1 MTAETV
7 SPAIAPAP
15 RPARGRRQN
24 TGENFELLRNV
35 TIGQYIPT
43 HSFVHLLD
51 PRAKIVAACSVIMA
65 LTLTR
70 SFLATVL
77 LFLVILVIARVARIP
92 VSYALRGILLGLPI
106 LIFIFVLQFLFQ
118 GWVEPSGQ
126 VYFEWGWIRVTR
138 YSMQLI
144 GVGLFRIASFIILTS
159 LVTMTSTVT
168 QLTHGVESLL
178 KPFRRFGVPSHEIA
192 LINMIAL
199 RFVPTLAEEM
209 ERVMKAQ
216 ASRCGDFGTRQ
227 PFWRPDKAAR
237 AYLPLI
243 VPLFVGAL
251 RRAEDLIMAMEARCY
266 MGGDQR
272 TKFIVLHSTRRDW
285 LVALA
290 FIALFIVVTFIIQWP
305 PTHGFIPG
313 L

>member
-1 MTAETV
+1 MSAENVTR
-7 SPAIAPAP
+7 PAP
-15 RPARGRRQN
+15 SVNRRRKKN
-24 TGENFELLRNV
+24 AGDEFELLRNV

-51 PRAKIVAACSVIMA
+51 PRAKIVAALCLILS
-65 LTLTR
+65 LSLTR
-70 SFLATVL
+70 SFLATL
-77 LFLVILVIARVARIP
+77 MLFFVILAVARLARIP

-118 GWVEPSGQ
+118 GFVEPSGA

-216 ASRCGDFGTRQ
+216 ASRCGDFGARRI
-227 PFWRPDKAAR
+227 WRPDKAAQ

-243 VPLFVGAL
+243 VPLFIGAL
-251 RRAEDLIMAMEARCY
+251 RRAEDLVMAMEARCY

-272 TKFIVLHSTRRDW
+272 TKFIVLQCGRRDW

-290 FIALFIVVTFIIQWP
+290 FVALFVLVIYVIPWP
-305 PTHGFIPG
+305 PSHAFLPG

>member
-1 MTAETV
+1 MNE
-7 SPAIAPAP
+7 
-15 RPARGRRQN
+15 
-24 TGENFELLRNV
+24 FELLRNV

-43 HSFVHLLD
+43 NSVVHRLD
-51 PRAKIVAACSVIMA
+51 PRAKILAAICLILS
-65 LTLTR
+65 LSFTR
-70 SFLATVL
+70 SFIATVL
-77 LFLVILVIARVARIP
+77 LFLLILLIARVSRI
-92 VSYALRGILLGLPI
+92 SIQYTLRGIILGLPI
-106 LIFIFVLQFLFQ
+106 LILIFVLQFLFQ

-138 YSMQLI
+138 YSTQLI
-144 GVGLFRIASFIILTS
+144 GVGLFRIGSFIILTS
-159 LVTMTSTVT
+159 LITMTSTVT

-209 ERVMKAQ
+209 ETVMKAQ
-216 ASRCGDFGTRQ
+216 ASRCGEFGTRR
-227 PFWRPDKAAR
+227 FWRPDKAAQ

-243 VPLFVGAL
+243 VPLFIGAL
-251 RRAEDLIMAMEARCY
+251 RRAEDLVMAMEARCY

-272 TKFIVLHSTRRDW
+272 TKFIVLQSSRRDW

-290 FIALFIVVTFIIQWP
+290 FVALFVLVIYVIQWP